1 MGQSG
6 RQCECGCPLAE
17 CLVMSAVGVRPRAL
31 GAARSVCQEV
41 AGRQSRRLSVARIA
55 AVSAMGTTQP
65 HQAMAVAGGFP
76 KSHAA
81 RHIGPQLIL
90 GVQLWL
96 LTSCAVETS
105 AVQHP

>member
-1 MGQSG
+1 
-6 RQCECGCPLAE
+6 
-17 CLVMSAVGVRPRAL
+17 MSAVGVRPRAL
-31 GAARSVCQEV
+31 GVARCVCQEV

-55 AVSAMGTTQP
+55 VVNAMGTTQP

-90 GVQLWL
+90 GYNYGSL
-96 LTSCAVETS
+96 LVLRNSVDVPDLS
-105 AVQHP
+105 